1 MQLSI
6 REASRFFIGAAILR
20 ARAIEASGNA
30 EITLDNVAVASLRD
44 GSDGKKLRLSIDKL
58 ADEEES
64 WMRSTPPHTLKT
76 ERVIQSR
83 EAEIRTFT
91 AINAAVIAT
100 LELEEQAIRGEPAA
114 SAQLHKKYMTAFEAI
129 DSTPGSTQDRRQLK
143 ELLASQTS
151 TISVDSSFVTKELRK
166 ADKAYTQAVEAAIL
180 SRYVKL
186 ERSDDFDM

>member
-6 REASRFFIGAAILR
+6 REASRFFIGAAIMR

-30 EITLDNVAVASLRD
+30 GITLDNVAVAALRE
-44 GSDGKKLRLSIDKL
+44 GGDGKKLRLSIDKL

-83 EAEIRTFT
+83 GAEIRTFT

-100 LELEEQAIRGEPAA
+100 LELEERASRGEPAA
-114 SAQLHKKYMTAFEAI
+114 SAQLHKKYVNAFEAI
-129 DSTPGSTQDRRQLK
+129 DLTPGSTQDRRQLK
-143 ELLASQTS
+143 ELLATQTS
-151 TISVDSSFVTKELRK
+151 TMSADSGFITKELRN